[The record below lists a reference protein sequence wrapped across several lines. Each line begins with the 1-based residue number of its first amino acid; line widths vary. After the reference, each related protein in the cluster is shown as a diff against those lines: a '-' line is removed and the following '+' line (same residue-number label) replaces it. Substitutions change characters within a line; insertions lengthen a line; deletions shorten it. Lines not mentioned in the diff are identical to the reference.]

1 MFHREKTYEVW
12 RTKITN
18 NDTKSRKLSVF
29 GFTEFTN
36 EDNYEQDQVNLQYSL
51 FISQTK
57 FEENRIIQTISENS
71 KKDRTDRFFGMVGA
85 EVTAA
90 AVILIIS

>member
-1 MFHREKTYEVW
+1 MCIRD
-12 RTKITN
+12 R
-18 NDTKSRKLSVF
+18 
-29 GFTEFTN
+29 
-36 EDNYEQDQVNLQYSL
+36 DQVNLQYSL

-85 EVTAA
+85 CLLYTSFFRKKESIAKKRKRVG
-90 AVILIIS
+90 